1 MKILVT
7 GVAGF
12 IGEQLT
18 EHLLNQGHNV
28 VGIDNFFDNNDID
41 IKCSRMAELGVD
53 TNLLAETNEVAG
65 RRGFRFVRQDVM
77 DRDGLLALCAQ
88 EQFDA
93 VFHLAAVTGSYFT
106 RRAPAVV
113 FDCNIYGTTNVLEA
127 ARLYGIKHVIFS
139 SAAAVYN
146 NGVPCPIAEDAPTD
160 APLSPYAASK
170 RSAELICHAYARQ
183 FHIPVTIFRFFTVY
197 GKWGRKDSV
206 PMHAVK
212 DILQGNEIKLLNNG
226 YIIRDFT
233 YIEDIV
239 VPMTSSL
246 HQMPQGKNGVP
257 YEIFNIGRSKPVSLA
272 NFINAAATAM
282 GKSANI
288 TMLPDSTLTIGE
300 APEIYADT
308 TKLENVIA
316 YSPEWEYEEAM
327 PAFVE
332 WYLANYKVTFDM

>member
-18 EHLLNQGHNV
+18 EHLLNQGHEI

-53 TNLLAETNEVAG
+53 TNLLAESNEVSG
-65 RRGFRFVRQDVM
+65 KRGFRFVRLDVM
-77 DRDGLLALCAQ
+77 DRPGVLDLCRK

-93 VFHLAAVTGSYFT
+93 VFHLAAITGSYFT
-106 RRAPAVV
+106 RRDPAVV
-113 FDCNIYGTTNVLEA
+113 FDVILYGTTNMLEA
-127 ARLYGIKHVIFS
+127 ARVCGIKHFIYS

-146 NGVPCPIAEDAPTD
+146 NGVPSPINEDAPTD
-160 APLSPYAASK
+160 APLSPYAAAK

-183 FHIPVTIFRFFTVY
+183 FNLPITIFRFFTVY
-197 GKWGRKDSV
+197 GKWGRKDSI

-212 DILQGNEIKLLNNG
+212 DVLNGNEIKLLNNG

-233 YIEDIV
+233 YVDDV
-239 VPMTSSL
+239 VHPMASAL
-246 HQMPQGKNGVP
+246 HQMPQGRNGVP
-257 YEIFNIGRSKPVSLA
+257 YEIFNIGRSKPVSLSS
-272 NFINAAATAM
+272 FIQTVATVM
-282 GKSANI
+282 GKSPNI
-288 TMLPDSTLTIGE
+288 TLLPDSTLTIGE

-308 TKLENVIA
+308 TKLENVLA
-316 YSPEWEYEEAM
+316 YSPEWEYEEAL
-327 PAFVE
+327 PTFVE

>member
-18 EHLLNQGHNV
+18 EHLLSQGHEI

-53 TNLLAETNEVAG
+53 TNLLAESNEVEG
-65 RRGFRFVRQDVM
+65 KRGFRFVRLDVM
-77 DRDGLLALCAQ
+77 DRAGVLELCQ
-88 EQFDA
+88 KEQFDA
-93 VFHLAAVTGSYFT
+93 IFHLAAVTGSYFT
-106 RRAPAVV
+106 RRDPGIV
-113 FDCNIYGTTNVLEA
+113 FDVNIYGTTTMLEA
-127 ARLYGIKHVIFS
+127 ARLCGVKHFIFS

-146 NGVPCPIAEDAPTD
+146 NGVPAPIVEDAPTN

-170 RSAELICHAYARQ
+170 RSAELICHAYSRQ
-183 FHIPVTIFRFFTVY
+183 FNIPVSIFRFFTVY

-212 DILQGNEIKLLNNG
+212 DVINGNEIKLLNNG

-233 YIEDIV
+233 YVDDV
-239 VPMTSSL
+239 THAMAAALNVTPTGL
-246 HQMPQGKNGVP
+246 NGTP
-257 YEIFNIGRSKPVSLA
+257 YEIFNIGRSKPVSLT
-272 NFINAAATAM
+272 NFIQAVATAL

-288 TMLPDSTLTIGE
+288 TLLPDSTLTIGE

-308 TKLENVIA
+308 TKLENVLA
-316 YSPEWEYEEAM
+316 YSPEWEYEEAL
-327 PAFVE
+327 PQFVE